1 MVYVRL
7 TMCMLEI
14 YDEYGILSGLLYIC
28 YRFVTSMVCMLHVC
42 DEYGVYV
49 TGL

>member
-1 MVYVRL
+1 MLFDFDYGLYV
-7 TMCMLEI
+7 C
-14 YDEYGILSGLLYIC
+14 DEYGLIC

-42 DEYGVYV
+42 DEYGLYV